1 MWITEFKDYKTYLKA
16 LLKTYPKHGRGQSRR
31 LADHLNVAAIV
42 VSQVLA
48 RDRHFTPEQAIKV
61 AEFFGMDARTSE
73 YFIFLVNYARADS
86 KELKAFYQNKLAA
99 LRTEAENIRNLVQ
112 GKTGL
117 LSKEDQ
123 GVYYS
128 NWYYVAVRALSAL
141 PQTQTV
147 EALASYLGMSR
158 ADIGEI
164 VSFLVEAGLCV
175 QDERG
180 KIRPGPKQIHI
191 ENKSPFVNNHRRN
204 WRDKAKEKLSGPGND
219 DFFYSSV
226 VTLSEKDA
234 ELFRK
239 KLLQFIQ
246 DFSKQVRASPE
257 ETNRCLN
264 IDWFKF

>member
-1 MWITEFKDYKTYLKA
+1 MWITEYNDYKAYLKA
-16 LLKTYPKHGRGQSRR
+16 LLKTYPKRGRGQSRR
-31 LADHLNVAAIV
+31 LADHLNVAPIV
-42 VSQVLA
+42 VSQILA
-48 RDRHFTPEQAIKV
+48 RDRHFTPEQALKV
-61 AEFFGMDARTSE
+61 AEYFGLDGKSSE
-73 YFIFLVNYARADS
+73 YFVFLVNLARADS
-86 KELKAFYQNKLAA
+86 KELKAFYHDKLGKIRA
-99 LRTEAENIRNLVQ
+99 EAENIRNLVQ
-112 GKTGL
+112 GKSDL

-141 PQTQTV
+141 PQTKTV
-147 EALASYLGMSR
+147 ESLASYLGMSR

-164 VSFLVEAGLCV
+164 VSFLVETGLCV
-175 QDERG
+175 QDEKG
-180 KIRPGPKQIHI
+180 KIRPGPKQIHV
-191 ENKSPFVNNHRRN
+191 ESKSPFVNNHRRN
-204 WRDKAKEKLSGPGND
+204 WRDKAKEKLVRPGD
-219 DFFYSSV
+219 EDVFYSSV

-257 ETNRCLN
+257 ETNRSLN